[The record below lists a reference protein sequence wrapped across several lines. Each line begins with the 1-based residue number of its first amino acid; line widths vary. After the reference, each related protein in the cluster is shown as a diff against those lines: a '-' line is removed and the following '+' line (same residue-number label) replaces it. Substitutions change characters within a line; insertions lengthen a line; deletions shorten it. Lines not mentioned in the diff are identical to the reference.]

1 MKWSN
6 MEDIR
11 TVRELRQELLRISE
25 TDEVRNTRLM
35 ALALVVLL
43 SELTPEDRTI
53 EHVKERA
60 YGWKITKKW
69 SRWISHY

>member
-1 MKWSN
+1 

-60 YGWKITKKW
+60 YGWKITKK
-69 SRWISHY
+69 